1 MQTKLGSFLKVFA
14 AVKGPQQLFKH
25 KVLLQLFI
33 SLLANP
39 DGKLSNLAFSCV
51 FRYKLPYLTP
61 YVEYVQPM
69 LKREGLREALTKF
82 DLSANG
88 EIVDAE
94 HRLFLLPIVIR
105 ILFGRFSSRGNG
117 AKSSKDKPTARRAAI
132 LSFFSGIGNGDG
144 ELNYFIYLM
153 VRNFIPPFVNMKNED
168 VQIDKETLK
177 SRIAASCTITSTDL
191 MNIPLK
197 RQEGFLNLL
206 SDVVTQIGFGVKDF
220 VDTFMNLLLAISE
233 QTEHALLASIRNQGI
248 DRHTGID
255 HDDRSIVFDGKSDF
269 GRVRSLTFLRLA
281 DIMGKF
287 ASSIDFSIYGERMW
301 KSMSASVVALPNT
314 VINAE
319 NPPSLL
325 RLIETI
331 SLHPLLISLLHQSYG
346 AVIAVFKCVAGTT
359 RMKVMHCVLRI
370 ISGLLTDGGTLDGP
384 SMSTSLHL
392 VGRSLILD
400 NIHLLIAQFTERL
413 GSGWV
418 RTNVEEEYGDS
429 RCVRNKAHLQN
440 NPADGLQ
447 LYVLCRISELLV
459 SAGDATTGNV
469 STMER
474 LCSLLVPLL
483 KFDSHPN
490 QLYVI
495 RTVNSL
501 IPKLSTVEA
510 VMPHFHT
517 ISKVSGKILIFLSNS
532 ASFHHLTFC
541 FYQSQLSSLVL
552 EKTQQESNH
561 MIIVMPSHRESA
573 PFVTKQKGALIGILS
588 HTQ

>member
-1 MQTKLGSFLKVFA
+1 MCIIFSTRWPKEALSRKSMQTKLGSFLKVFA

-82 DLSANG
+82 DLSADG
-88 EIVDAE
+88 EVVDAE

-117 AKSSKDKPTARRAAI
+117 AKKSSKDKPTARRAAI
-132 LSFFSGIGNGDG
+132 LSFFSGIGNDDG

-153 VRNFIPPFVNMKNED
+153 VRNFIPPHVNIKNED

-177 SRIAASCTITSTDL
+177 SRIAASSNISSTEL

-197 RQEGFLNLL
+197 RQAGFLNLL
-206 SDVVTQIGFGVKDF
+206 TDVVTQIGFGVKVF

-248 DRHTGID
+248 ARDPGID
-255 HDDRSIVFDGKSDF
+255 HGDRPIEFDGKSDF

-281 DIMGKF
+281 AIMGKF
-287 ASSIDFSIYGERMW
+287 ASSIDFSMYGERLW
-301 KSMSASVVALPNT
+301 KSMAASVVALPNT

-331 SLHPLLISLLHQSYG
+331 SLHPLLIFLLHQSNS
-346 AVIAVFKCVAGTT
+346 AVTAVFKCVAGTT

-370 ISGLLTDGGTLDGP
+370 IGGLLTDGGTLDGAN
-384 SMSTSLHL
+384 MSTSLHL
-392 VGRSLILD
+392 VGHSLILD

-413 GSGWV
+413 GSGAV
-418 RTNVEEEYGDS
+418 RTNVVEEYGDTHG
-429 RCVRNKAHLQN
+429 VRDKSHLRN
-440 NPADGLQ
+440 NPTDGLQ
-447 LYVLCRISELLV
+447 MNVLCRVSELLV
-459 SAGDATTGNV
+459 STGDANTDNV

-490 QLYVI
+490 QLYVM

-517 ISKVSGKILIFLSNS
+517 LSKVSDKVLIYCLTQLRFKI
-532 ASFHHLTFC
+532 
-541 FYQSQLSSLVL
+541 
-552 EKTQQESNH
+552 
-561 MIIVMPSHRESA
+561 
-573 PFVTKQKGALIGILS
+573 
-588 HTQ
+588 